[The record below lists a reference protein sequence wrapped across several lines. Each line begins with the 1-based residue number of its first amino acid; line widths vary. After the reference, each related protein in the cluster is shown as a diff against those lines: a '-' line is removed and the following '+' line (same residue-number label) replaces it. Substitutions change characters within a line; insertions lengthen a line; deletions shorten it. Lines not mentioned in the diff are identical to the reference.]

1 MCVCLN
7 ACSHEYLTP
16 VLTIYG
22 CSLPN
27 LPADSLLIDST
38 TSSLAANYDLVL
50 VLSQLSALNVMVT
63 SEERVLLCWKKTV
76 QASHVSQFTPPFHIT
91 HSPQASLLCS
101 SPDTPPPPPSWDWT
115 MNNGYVA
122 HILEHREGAPTL
134 PLSAASIFSLIN
146 GCLKTLP
153 ILREAHLMF
162 WSCIH
167 CVRFKSG

>member
-1 MCVCLN
+1 MEDKRNDPTLQFQGEASCALETAGETSPPGTLEVVDQSIAQSVQASFVLLGHCCAARPGAPWFSLPGQSFSFGKHRFVFSLQLYLLWLLINWHMCMCLY

-63 SEERVLLCWKKTV
+63 SEERVLLC
-76 QASHVSQFTPPFHIT
+76 
-91 HSPQASLLCS
+91 
-101 SPDTPPPPPSWDWT
+101 
-115 MNNGYVA
+115 
-122 HILEHREGAPTL
+122 
-134 PLSAASIFSLIN
+134 
-146 GCLKTLP
+146 
-153 ILREAHLMF
+153 
-162 WSCIH
+162 
-167 CVRFKSG
+167 